1 MEHLSYF
8 GDCLKDML
16 DEYNLTIKQL
26 SELTGI
32 KQSRLYDFINKLHA
46 PSLANAVKIA
56 DVFHCPLDFM
66 FGLRNDFEP
75 KEYLQYGSVSNRVK
89 AAMDESK
96 ISRYQLSKLTGI
108 SQPQLLRWYHGL
120 QIPTLVSLITLAER
134 LDCSL
139 DFLAGRDD

>member
-1 MEHLSYF
+1 MDRLSYF

-16 DEYNLTIKQL
+16 DENNLNIKQL

-66 FGLRNDFEP
+66 FGFRNDFEP
-75 KEYLQYGSVSNRVK
+75 KDYLQRGTVSDRVK

-96 ISRYQLSKLTGI
+96 ITRYHLSKLTGV
-108 SQPQLLRWYHGL
+108 SQPQLLRWYHGS
-120 QIPTLVSLITLAER
+120 QIPTLVSLVTLAEK

>member
-1 MEHLSYF
+1 MDRLSYF

-16 DEYNLTIKQL
+16 DENNLNIKQL

-46 PSLANAVKIA
+46 PSLANAIKIA

-66 FGLRNDFEP
+66 FGFRNDYEP
-75 KEYLQYGSVSNRVK
+75 KEYIQHDSVSDRVK
-89 AAMDESK
+89 SAMDESK
-96 ISRYQLSKLTGI
+96 ITRYQLSKLTGV
-108 SQPQLLRWYHGL
+108 SQPQLLRWYHGS
-120 QIPTLVSLITLAER
+120 QIPTLVSLVTLAEN